1 MSLQEC
7 GGWIGEKAVGRLATA
22 QASLD
27 PEPSWEGWADM
38 RKSIS
43 LNCTDT
49 GERLAWASW
58 DAYFEGEIGTPNRE
72 LERRS
77 WCLVLAEH

>member
-1 MSLQEC
+1 MDWRESSWET
-7 GGWIGEKAVGRLATA
+7 VATA
-22 QASLD
+22 QASLE

-72 LERRS
+72 LEGRS